1 MKKFV
6 LTVPGS
12 FLNSAVL
19 KGALFLFVFSLALL
33 SLEGCASKNS
43 SLRIGEKTWAQK
55 GWSLQ
60 VPVPEPVVMMLPVE
74 RQEDWGYKVEAFSR
88 KDNFFRVKFVMGK
101 DMNDP
106 VMQFD
111 VRGMNLDVV
120 RKDTTF
126 KIPVGASDSTIVM
139 NFLKWDAD
147 YSLANYDM
155 LYGGKIVSSFW
166 SDAGFGMLCL
176 KGDED
181 YQECNAAKLT
191 PSKNLFVVMVWNYNP
206 MDNPEKYVYETMK
219 SFDYYKP

>member
-19 KGALFLFVFSLALL
+19 KGALFLFVCSLALL

-191 PSKNLFVVMVWNYNP
+191 PSKNLYVVMVWNYNP